1 MEVASNF
8 PGQYIPADQDGLG
21 WWGYLFENLKGRME
35 IYLRGAWERNIQRNT
50 VFNHHMHNAVKWPN
64 ML

>member
-8 PGQYIPADQDGLG
+8 PDQYIPADQDGLG

-35 IYLRGAWERNIQRNT
+35 VYLRRAWERNIQRNT
-50 VFNHHMHNAVKWPN
+50 VFNHLMHNAVKWPN